1 MIIME
6 AFTTGQKRNRLQVG
20 RGVVK
25 VLATKKVAE
34 PIDRRRQ
41 DKNVTDSVQCAG

>member
-6 AFTTGQKRNRLQVG
+6 AFATGQKRNRLQVG

-25 VLATKKVAE
+25 VLATKNVTE
-34 PIDRRRQ
+34 PINRRRQ
-41 DKNVTDSVQCAG
+41 DKNVTDCV